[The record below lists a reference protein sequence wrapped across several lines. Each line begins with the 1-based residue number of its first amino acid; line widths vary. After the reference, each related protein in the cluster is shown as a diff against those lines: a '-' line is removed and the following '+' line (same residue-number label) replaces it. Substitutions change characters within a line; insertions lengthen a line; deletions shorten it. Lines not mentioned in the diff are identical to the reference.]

1 MCIRDSLCVQLC
13 NGEHIPFVLENKV
26 KSIPRKNQLDEYAA
40 KLKPTPE
47 DNLILLSLATEFP
60 DKKDIEKEGKWK
72 ICSYKQLYE
81 AITISKNKKNDVEEP
96 YHRALIEDYCLF
108 IQSLHTLAQSWKVN
122 EGDTFLLA
130 KTNKEYC
137 NELRIGDL
145 QDKIWYSQLCVKL
158 NQHLN
163 DLLKVRTISGLNIE
177 EIKGKETNSNKVYT
191 NWGFT
196 HGQGLL
202 EAKVKI
208 HNEYILLVQLQGD
221 RYCRG
226 IEWIREKPATHEE
239 YWENTKNEKIPQSFF
254 QFDDEA
260 VEFPSI
266 CIDAN
271 KKIEARK
278 HKDGT
283 RTYNKYGDRFL
294 YQSKKIQENATVSE
308 VLNAIKEDIEKIIS
322 R

>member
-1 MCIRDSLCVQLC
+1 MCIRD
-13 NGEHIPFVLENKV
+13 
-26 KSIPRKNQLDEYAA
+26 R
-40 KLKPTPE
+40 
-47 DNLILLSLATEFP
+47 
-60 DKKDIEKEGKWK
+60 
-72 ICSYKQLYE
+72 
-81 AITISKNKKNDVEEP
+81 
-96 YHRALIEDYCLF
+96 
-108 IQSLHTLAQSWKVN
+108 
-122 EGDTFLLA
+122 
-130 KTNKEYC
+130 
-137 NELRIGDL
+137 
-145 QDKIWYSQLCVKL
+145 
-158 NQHLN
+158 
-163 DLLKVRTISGLNIE
+163 E

>member
-1 MCIRDSLCVQLC
+1 MR
-13 NGEHIPFVLENKV
+13 
-26 KSIPRKNQLDEYAA
+26 
-40 KLKPTPE
+40 
-47 DNLILLSLATEFP
+47 
-60 DKKDIEKEGKWK
+60 
-72 ICSYKQLYE
+72 
-81 AITISKNKKNDVEEP
+81 
-96 YHRALIEDYCLF
+96 
-108 IQSLHTLAQSWKVN
+108 
-122 EGDTFLLA
+122 
-130 KTNKEYC
+130 
-137 NELRIGDL
+137 
-145 QDKIWYSQLCVKL
+145 
-158 NQHLN
+158 
-163 DLLKVRTISGLNIE
+163 
-177 EIKGKETNSNKVYT
+177 VYT

>member
-1 MCIRDSLCVQLC
+1 M
-13 NGEHIPFVLENKV
+13 
-26 KSIPRKNQLDEYAA
+26 
-40 KLKPTPE
+40 
-47 DNLILLSLATEFP
+47 
-60 DKKDIEKEGKWK
+60 
-72 ICSYKQLYE
+72 
-81 AITISKNKKNDVEEP
+81 EEP

-137 NELRIGDL
+137 KELRIGDL

-158 NQHLN
+158 NQHLK
-163 DLLKVRTISGLNIE
+163 DLLNVETISGLNIE

-239 YWENTKNEKIPQSFF
+239 YWENTKMRKSHNHSSNSMMRLLN
-254 QFDDEA
+254 
-260 VEFPSI
+260 FPP
-266 CIDAN
+266 
-271 KKIEARK
+271 
-278 HKDGT
+278 
-283 RTYNKYGDRFL
+283 Y
-294 YQSKKIQENATVSE
+294 V
-308 VLNAIKEDIEKIIS
+308 
-322 R
+322 

>member
-1 MCIRDSLCVQLC
+1 M
-13 NGEHIPFVLENKV
+13 N
-26 KSIPRKNQLDEYAA
+26 
-40 KLKPTPE
+40 T
-47 DNLILLSLATEFP
+47 
-60 DKKDIEKEGKWK
+60 
-72 ICSYKQLYE
+72 SY
-81 AITISKNKKNDVEEP
+81 
-96 YHRALIEDYCLF
+96 
-108 IQSLHTLAQSWKVN
+108 
-122 EGDTFLLA
+122 
-130 KTNKEYC
+130 
-137 NELRIGDL
+137 
-145 QDKIWYSQLCVKL
+145 
-158 NQHLN
+158 
-163 DLLKVRTISGLNIE
+163 
-177 EIKGKETNSNKVYT
+177 
-191 NWGFT
+191 
-196 HGQGLL
+196 
-202 EAKVKI
+202 
-208 HNEYILLVQLQGD
+208 LVQLQGD